1 MADIV
6 WSTEPDGRVVQDLPG
21 WRSLTGQTL
30 DQLLGYGW
38 LDAVHPDDRE
48 RLLRFSQEM
57 TDRSET
63 ELRVRDKTGRYR
75 PLLSRAIRLLNADSS
90 TRQWVG
96 IIIDLTE
103 QERVQRALAVSEQRY
118 RLLADALPQVVWVL
132 NSRALIEYCNQY
144 WLEYSGLT
152 LEQTQRGEWISAVH
166 PVDARRAFELA
177 QRCRNSGEPFEFEV
191 RIRRAG
197 SETYRWHLARA
208 SRYSDERGKR
218 RWIATGTDIDDRK
231 KAEEN
236 FSQIVQTAHEGIWTI
251 DADLRTTFVNLRMAE
266 MLGYELEE
274 LRNCSF
280 LISHFP
286 EDRERVMRRLEDRR
300 NRQSEI
306 FDQRLRKKDGSELW
320 VRISASP
327 LLDDVGRFAGVLRM
341 FTDISDRKEAERELQ
356 RQADALARSNADLN
370 EFAYAASH
378 DLQEPLRMIGSY
390 TKLLSRRYTG
400 QLDADGREFVD
411 YILDG
416 VTRMTRLI
424 NDLLKYSRAIRPD
437 ANAPSVVHLS
447 EPLRAAMLNLE
458 LLIEES
464 GAIIDY
470 EPLPEVAVNSTQMA
484 QVFQNLISNAI
495 KYRSE
500 QAPKIVVRAVKS
512 EDEWTIEITDN
523 GIGIPA
529 EQHERVFG
537 MFKRLHGVHVPGTG
551 IGLALCRRVIENH
564 GGRIWVDSTPGNGS
578 TFRFALPRITH
589 GRATVP

>member
-1 MADIV
+1 VADIV

-75 PLLSRAIRLLNADSS
+75 PLLSRAVRLLNPDSS

-166 PVDARRAFELA
+166 PVDAQRAFELA

-236 FSQIVQTAHEGIWTI
+236 FSRIVQTAHEGIWTI

-400 QLDADGREFVD
+400 QLDTDGREFVD

-437 ANAPSVVHLS
+437 ANAPSVVDLS

-464 GAIIDY
+464 GAVIDY

-500 QAPKIVVRAVKS
+500 QTPKIVVRAVKS
-512 EDEWTIEITDN
+512 ENEWTIEIADN

-529 EQHERVFG
+529 EQHERIFG
-537 MFKRLHGVHVPGTG
+537 MFKRLHGVHVAGTG

-564 GGRIWVDSTPGNGS
+564 GGRIWVDSTPGKGS